1 MGHYTTEV
9 RFICETACGLDE
21 SSGGNNVIQICH
33 DAAPLI
39 FDQNLVMFDGTYKE
53 VLFPKIL
60 LHYYTREIAFET
72 VGLWILKLNT
82 KMQEILPYY
91 NQLYRSETLKFDP
104 LHNFNL
110 VRSHVEQGRTDTVG
124 DNSSDNTRTNSY
136 SDTPNGALTGVM
148 NEQYLSS
155 ASKSTDHNTAHDNNT
170 TSDGRFWQE
179 MVKGNSGENYSKLLM
194 DFRKTMLNIDMD
206 VIDDLKDLF
215 FKLW

>member
-1 MGHYTTEV
+1 MAHYTTEV

-21 SSGGNNVIQICH
+21 SSGGNNAIQICN

-39 FDQNLVMFDGTYKE
+39 FDQNLVLFDGGYKE
-53 VLFPKIL
+53 ILFPKIL

-72 VGLWILKLNT
+72 VGMWILKLNT

-91 NQLYRSETLKFDP
+91 NQLYKSQMLKFDP

-110 VRSHVEQGRTDTVG
+110 TRSHIEQSRADSDGNGV
-124 DNSSDNTRTNSY
+124 SDNLKTNSF

-148 NEQYLSS
+148 NDQYLSS
-155 ASKSTDHNTAHDNNT
+155 ASKGTNHNTSHDT
-170 TSDGRFWQE
+170 TETTDGRIWQE
-179 MVKGNSGENYSKLLM
+179 MVKGNSGYNASQLLM

>member
-1 MGHYTTEV
+1 MAHYTTEV

-21 SSGGNNVIQICH
+21 SSGGNNVMQICK
-33 DAAPLI
+33 DAAPII
-39 FDQNLVMFDGTYKE
+39 FDENLELFDSGYKE
-53 VLFPKIL
+53 ILLPKIL

-82 KMQEILPYY
+82 KMEEILPYY
-91 NQLYRSETLKFDP
+91 NQLYRSEMLKFDP

-110 VRSHVEQGRTDTVG
+110 VRSHVEQGRADSHG
-124 DNSSDNTRTNSY
+124 NSAGSNSKTNSY

-148 NEQYLSS
+148 NDQYLSS
-155 ASKSTDHNTAHDNNT
+155 ASRSTGSNASNDT
-170 TSDGRFWQE
+170 TESSDGRFWQE
-179 MVKGNSGENYSKLLM
+179 MIKGNSGHNMSQLLL